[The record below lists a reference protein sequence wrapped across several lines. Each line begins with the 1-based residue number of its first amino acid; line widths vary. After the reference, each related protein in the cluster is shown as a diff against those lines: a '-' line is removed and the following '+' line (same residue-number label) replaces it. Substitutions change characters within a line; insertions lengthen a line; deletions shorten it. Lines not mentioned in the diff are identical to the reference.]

1 MEHEPSTNGVLGTV
15 RCGAQPTGSL
25 TQLSRMI
32 ASAGLSGPDPDC
44 DGTTDPEQLD
54 PKPEHPQPEPGPER
68 EREPEVR
75 RALYARLPRYH
86 QTDAYACLGVD
97 YDASGADIR
106 RTFLRLSRAVHPDR
120 LAGAD
125 ASEREIATAAF
136 AVVSAAA
143 DVLLGDDCA
152 RQRLDHVVA
161 TARVEIAA
169 ASRRAAPVTML
180 RERVTEILLELEWK
194 EACHAA
200 QVRESARDPAADD
213 IVVEV
218 HEPSTTVGKRGRR
231 RARRA
236 HGGSDSSGTFSR
248 PRDSSKPT
256 RHLFVAN
263 TGPKFGMSADAL
275 KLELNRRLGLS
286 STRAPMP
293 AVERVRSCN
302 PPANYHSI
310 GIPS

>member
-1 MEHEPSTNGVLGTV
+1 M
-15 RCGAQPTGSL
+15 A
-25 TQLSRMI
+25 
-32 ASAGLSGPDPDC
+32 ASAELHVGADTDC
-44 DGTTDPEQLD
+44 DGPTQP
-54 PKPEHPQPEPGPER
+54 HQPEPQHLQPEPPDSQR
-68 EREPEVR
+68 EVR
-75 RALYARLPRYH
+75 RALFARLPRYH

-97 YDASGADIR
+97 YDASDADIR

-152 RQRLDHVVA
+152 RQRLDNVVA

-169 ASRRAAPVTML
+169 ASRAAAPATML

-200 QVRESARDPAADD
+200 QVRELERDPAADD

-218 HEPSTTVGKRGRR
+218 YEPSTTVGKRGRR
-231 RARRA
+231 RARRV
-236 HGGSDSSGTFSR
+236 HSGSNSSGTFSR
-248 PRDSSKPT
+248 PKDSSKPT

-293 AVERVRSCN
+293 AVERVGSSN
-302 PPANYHSI
+302 PSENNHFM
-310 GIPS
+310 GVR